1 MEADASDEYITKLQN
16 EYVFLKSKYNLH
28 PLQSSQWKFLRMRP
42 ANFPTLRIAQ
52 LARILFQT
60 DLLFSKFLSA
70 RHVNEIIHMLD
81 VTISQYWKNHYTFN
95 SKSENK
101 EKHLGK
107 ETIHSI
113 IINTI
118 SPLMF
123 AYGISTANDLYK
135 EKAMEWLEALPAEKN
150 VITKGWT
157 AIEWKAT
164 TAMDSQAQIQLKNKY
179 CNDKKCLHCNIG
191 HQLIKSTL

>member
-1 MEADASDEYITKLQN
+1 MEILARLTPLSIIYKHRDQLLQLEALLFGQSGLLMEAVASDEYITKLQN

-28 PLQSSQWKFLRMRP
+28 SLKSSQWKFLRMRP

-70 RHVNEIIHMLD
+70 RHVHEIIHMLD

-101 EKHLGK
+101 RC
-107 ETIHSI
+107 
-113 IINTI
+113 
-118 SPLMF
+118 
-123 AYGISTANDLYK
+123 
-135 EKAMEWLEALPAEKN
+135 
-150 VITKGWT
+150 V
-157 AIEWKAT
+157 
-164 TAMDSQAQIQLKNKY
+164 
-179 CNDKKCLHCNIG
+179 
-191 HQLIKSTL
+191 